1 MHNAHF
7 KENYLVDKPIK
18 NLMSNQN
25 TVKRSTINIPTKIY
39 GLILSLSANQ
49 ISFSS
54 TVVMLLTEAL
64 EARGLIVDKI
74 EPITKDELKEKP

>member
-1 MHNAHF
+1 
-7 KENYLVDKPIK
+7 
-18 NLMSNQN
+18 MSNQN